1 MGKGDSSKMTTYRIQ
16 APDGKTYSIE
26 GPAGASDEQVKE
38 EVIRQNPQLGGS
50 KAASPVVPEG
60 SVNQIPTERG
70 ANLTPSQ
77 PAEQSF
83 ADQYIR
89 GPIEAGLGLATGAV
103 AGIVA
108 PPIGIVQ
115 SMFGGKYGTQAGV
128 QQASDTAGRIQQ
140 AMTRAPRG
148 DAGQEMLGGVGEA
161 LGSLAAVPL
170 PMLDSM
176 GRYAGAAARNPKA
189 MAGAVV
195 APAQEALA
203 ARSARQAEAAS
214 NLDYQNAPRID
225 AAQKAQALPY
235 PISLVPSESNPTLSN
250 KAVTVLTGRDA
261 IIKQNEKVNKNAWAN
276 NAKAELGIDVK
287 KVLNKETFD
296 EFIKTKVD
304 SYEKVAQL
312 GELVPTENTITMIR
326 NIEIPDLIAA
336 PGATNAV
343 KAMVTN
349 TIKKIGKG
357 MNGAQALSHI
367 KTLRKSS
374 KMVTDAEAAKGNPG
388 DIPMAKAQAQKA
400 IADMLEG
407 LVDDNIATT
416 QPGLVDQLRSDR
428 TQIAKAFGYKEA
440 TNLETGLLDPT
451 KLSDKMTGVGA
462 DMRNIAANYP
472 EVSGV
477 SPTIG
482 GVAQT
487 RLSRSGIGASVGI
500 GAGIITGIGPFA
512 GAALGAGAGEIIGGM
527 RSRQIATPK
536 YQAKNALPADR
547 RIRAVEPVAPVEPA
561 PYSPNFQFGDQT
573 PMPDAPRP
581 GMFARLPAPSDEGT
595 RQMVLNEQNRQGAM
609 SRTLGQQAE
618 ASQAAA
624 EAAAS
629 YGQRRAYQAPEPTVG
644 QALPVEPSVKTA
656 ASKVAAGQQ
665 AFMTAAEKVAWS
677 KTKVDLQESLPAL
690 KALDSK
696 ALATKLADRIWVQ
709 ETITKAKEKAR
720 GFAELEARAA
730 NMEAQR
736 KLAIDREKMED
747 VIQQLQDTLQARPTS
762 RGGQGPVTR
771 GFKAANATNTLDVSF
786 GFTPGEMR
794 RR

>member
-1 MGKGDSSKMTTYRIQ
+1 MTQEERFAERYKQ
-16 APDGKTYSIE
+16 E
-26 GPAGASDEQVKE
+26 QEAGFARRYAEEQK
-38 EVIRQNPQLGGS
+38 QG
-50 KAASPVVPEG
+50 AM
-60 SVNQIPTERG
+60 VNQIPTERG
-70 ANLTPSQ
+70 ANLTPSK

-148 DAGQEMLGGVGEA
+148 EAGQDLLGNVGDA

-170 PMLDSM
+170 PLMDAM

-250 KAVTVLTGRDA
+250 RAVTSLTGRDA

-326 NIEIPDLIAA
+326 NIEIPDLISA

-367 KTLRKSS
+367 KTLRESS
-374 KMVTDAEAAKGNPG
+374 KLVTDAKAAKGNPG

-440 TNLETGLLDPT
+440 TNLETGLLDP
-451 KLSDKMTGVGA
+451 KKISDKQTGVGA

-477 SPTIG
+477 SPTLGGATQTRIARSGLGGTIG
-482 GVAQT
+482 G
-487 RLSRSGIGASVGI
+487 L
-500 GAGIITGIGPFA
+500 AGLATPVGPFV
-512 GAALGAGAGEIIGGM
+512 GMALGAGAGEIIGGM

-629 YGQRRAYQAPEPTVG
+629 YGQRRAYQAPEAVTG
-644 QALPVEPSVKTA
+644 QALPVEASVKTA
-656 ASKVAAGQQ
+656 ASKVAAGQL
-665 AFMTAAEKVAWS
+665 FDMTAAEKVAWN
-677 KTKVDLQESLPAL
+677 KTKTDLQESLPAL

-720 GFAELEARAA
+720 GYAEIESRAA
-730 NMEAQR
+730 NRDAQAAAR
-736 KLAIDREKMED
+736 IAREKLED
-747 VIQQLQDTLQARPTS
+747 TVQQLQDTLQARPTS
-762 RGGQGPVTR
+762 RGGQGSVTR
-771 GFKAANATNTLDVSF
+771 QFRDANPTNTLDVPF
-786 GFTPGEMR
+786 GFTDAEMR

>member
-1 MGKGDSSKMTTYRIQ
+1 MTQEERFAERYKQ
-16 APDGKTYSIE
+16 E
-26 GPAGASDEQVKE
+26 QEAGFAKRYAEEQK
-38 EVIRQNPQLGGS
+38 QG
-50 KAASPVVPEG
+50 AM
-60 SVNQIPTERG
+60 VNQIPTEQG

-83 ADQYIR
+83 ADRYVR

-250 KAVTVLTGRDA
+250 RAVTALTGREA
-261 IIKQNEKVNKNAWAN
+261 IIKENEKVNKNAWAN
-276 NAKAELGIDVK
+276 NAKAELGIDVR
-287 KVLNKETFD
+287 KVLNRETYD
-296 EFIKTKVD
+296 GYVKSKTD
-304 SYEKVAQL
+304 SYEKVARL
-312 GELVPTENTITMIR
+312 GVLSPTENTVAALN
-326 NIEIPDLIAA
+326 NIKLPDLIST
-336 PGATNAV
+336 PGATKAV
-343 KAMVTN
+343 QGMITLTV
-349 TIKKIGKG
+349 KKIGAEMKG
-357 MNGAQALSHI
+357 AEALQYIKDLRKEAKITLKAKDSGTDVAPVGIARAQA
-367 KTLRKSS
+367 K
-374 KMVTDAEAAKGNPG
+374 
-388 DIPMAKAQAQKA
+388 QA

-407 LVDDNIATT
+407 LIEDNVATT
-416 QPGLVDQLRSDR
+416 QPGLIEQFRSDR
-428 TQIAKAFGYKEA
+428 TQIAKAKAYQEA
-440 TNLETGLLDPT
+440 TNLDTGLLDPM
-451 KLSDKMTGVGA
+451 KLPERMTGVGA

-472 EVSGV
+472 EVAGV
-477 SPTIG
+477 SPTLG

-487 RLSRSGIGASVGI
+487 RIARSGVGATL
-500 GAGIITGIGPFA
+500 GALAGLATPAGPFV
-512 GAALGAGAGEIIGGM
+512 GMALGAGAGEVIGGL

-547 RIRAVEPVAPVEPA
+547 RIREEV
-561 PYSPNFQFGDQT
+561 
-573 PMPDAPRP
+573 
-581 GMFARLPAPSDEGT
+581 PS
-595 RQMVLNEQNRQGAM
+595 LFN
-609 SRTLGQQAE
+609 
-618 ASQAAA
+618 
-624 EAAAS
+624 
-629 YGQRRAYQAPEPTVG
+629 P
-644 QALPVEPSVKTA
+644 
-656 ASKVAAGQQ
+656 
-665 AFMTAAEKVAWS
+665 
-677 KTKVDLQESLPAL
+677 
-690 KALDSK
+690 
-696 ALATKLADRIWVQ
+696 
-709 ETITKAKEKAR
+709 
-720 GFAELEARAA
+720 
-730 NMEAQR
+730 
-736 KLAIDREKMED
+736 
-747 VIQQLQDTLQARPTS
+747 
-762 RGGQGPVTR
+762 
-771 GFKAANATNTLDVSF
+771 TNTLDVPF
-786 GFTPGEMR
+786 GFTDAEMR

>member
-1 MGKGDSSKMTTYRIQ
+1 MTTYSIQ
-16 APDGKTYSIE
+16 APDGKTYSID
-26 GPAGASDEQVKE
+26 GPAGASDEQVKN
-38 EVIRQNPQLGGS
+38 EVIRQNPQLG
-50 KAASPVVPEG
+50 ASQAPAPMTPQE

-70 ANLTPSQ
+70 ANLTPSK

-83 ADQYIR
+83 ADQYVR

-170 PMLDSM
+170 PMMDAM
-176 GRYAGAAARNPKA
+176 GRYAGAAARNPRA

-203 ARSARQAEAAS
+203 ARSAQRAEVAS

-225 AAQKAQALPY
+225 AAQKAQALPF

-250 KAVTVLTGRDA
+250 RAVTAVTGRA
-261 IIKQNEKVNKNAWAN
+261 SIINQAEAANKNSWAN
-276 NAKAELGIDVK
+276 NAKSELGIDVK

-296 EFIKTKVD
+296 EFIGTKTE
-304 SYEKVAQL
+304 SYEKVAKL
-312 GELVPTENTITMIR
+312 GVLTPTENTISAIKG
-326 NIEIPDLIAA
+326 IKIPDLISS
-336 PGATNAV
+336 PGATKAV
-343 KAMVTN
+343 QGMVN
-349 TIKKIGKG
+349 LTIRKIGG
-357 MNGAQALSHI
+357 GIDGAAALQYI
-367 KTLRKSS
+367 KDLR
-374 KMVTDAEAAKGNPG
+374 AEARVTLNAKSLGTDVSPVG
-388 DIPMAKAQAQKA
+388 LARAKAKRSL
-400 IADMLEG
+400 ADMLEG
-407 LVDDNIATT
+407 LVDDNVATT
-416 QPGLVDQLRSDR
+416 QPGLIDQLRSDR
-428 TQIAKAFGYKEA
+428 TQIAKAMDYKEA

-451 KLSDKMTGVGA
+451 KLPDTMTGVGA
-462 DMRNIAANYP
+462 DMRNIAANFP
-472 EVSGV
+472 EVSSV
-477 SPTIG
+477 TPTLG
-482 GVAQT
+482 GAAQT
-487 RLSRSGIGASVGI
+487 RLSRSGIGASIGI
-500 GAGIITGIGPFA
+500 GAGILTGVGPFA
-512 GAALGAGAGEIIGGM
+512 GAALGAGAGEILGSLK
-527 RSRQIATPK
+527 SRKIATPA
-536 YQAKNALPADR
+536 YQARNALPADR

-561 PYSPNFQFGDQT
+561 PYNPNFQFGDQT

-629 YGQRRAYQAPEPTVG
+629 YGQRRAYVAPEPTVG
-644 QALPVEPSVKTA
+644 QALPVEASVKTA
-656 ASKVAAGQQ
+656 ASKVAAGQL
-665 AFMTAAEKVAWS
+665 FDMTAAEKVAWN
-677 KTKVDLQESLPAL
+677 KTKTDLQESLPAL

-720 GFAELEARAA
+720 GYAEIESRAA
-730 NMEAQR
+730 NRDAQAAAR
-736 KLAIDREKMED
+736 IAREKLED
-747 VIQQLQDTLQARPTS
+747 TVQQLQDTLQARPTS
-762 RGGQGPVTR
+762 RGGQGSVTR
-771 GFKAANATNTLDVSF
+771 QFRDANPTNTLDVPF
-786 GFTPGEMR
+786 GFTDAEMR